1 MGSAYSVLR
10 VHRSV
15 FAGRISN
22 IKQQI
27 LNKVF
32 FKTKK
37 SEQSTRKKN
46 LEILTA
52 SDLYYRDI
60 NQHKKKQN
68 LSQEK

>member
-10 VHRSV
+10 VHGSV

-52 SDLYYRDI
+52 SDLYYQDI
-60 NQHKKKQN
+60 NQQKKNKT
-68 LSQEK
+68 